1 VTDSDERPEGDREP
15 RPGGGQ
21 GDRLDETVGD
31 KARRRMRARRE
42 GDRGVWF
49 GLGMFGLVG
58 WSVAVPALLGIG
70 LGMFL
75 DARLGQGSG
84 TVSWTL
90 TGLVVGVAV
99 GCVNAWYWVKRE
111 SDREEGP

>member
-1 VTDSDERPEGDREP
+1 MSGDEGRRDE
-15 RPGGGQ
+15 
-21 GDRLDETVGD
+21 RLDETVGG
-31 KARRRMRARRE
+31 KARRKLRARRE

-75 DARLGQGSG
+75 DARLSATPG

-111 SDREEGP
+111 SDGGEGPGP

>member
-1 VTDSDERPEGDREP
+1 MTGPDGGRE
-15 RPGGGQ
+15 
-21 GDRLDETVGD
+21 RLDETVGD
-31 KARRRMRARRE
+31 KARRRIRARRE

-58 WSVAVPALLGIG
+58 WSVAVPALLGVGIG
-70 LGMFL
+70 IFL
-75 DARLGQGSG
+75 DARFSSPGA
-84 TVSWTL
+84 VSWTL

-111 SDREEGP
+111 SDREEGDR

>member
-1 VTDSDERPEGDREP
+1 MTDAEQPPGERREQ
-15 RPGGGQ
+15 RPGDEPGE
-21 GDRLDETVGD
+21 RLDEAVGD

-70 LGMFL
+70 IGMFL
-75 DARLGQGSG
+75 DARLTGGPG

-90 TGLVVGVAV
+90 TGLVVGVVV

-111 SDREEGP
+111 SDREDGP